1 MSFVNLKFYF
11 LGNTKFKRTYVI
23 MMEWLLDS
31 FQYVHYSVCGGCG
44 YNNINWCHPPTTCSD
59 PALPYLVGGKQ
70 NEIETKLRY
79 TKYMTYCMWLIEIQI
94 VRQLAY
100 VPS

>member
-1 MSFVNLKFYF
+1 MV
-11 LGNTKFKRTYVI
+11 
-23 MMEWLLDS
+23 EWLLDS
-31 FQYVHYSVCGGCG
+31 FQYVRYSVCGSYG
-44 YNNINWCHPPTTCSD
+44 YNNIYNKLNWCHPPTTCSK

-70 NEIETKLRY
+70 KEIETKLRY
-79 TKYMTYCMWLIEIQI
+79 TKYMTYSTWLIDIQI